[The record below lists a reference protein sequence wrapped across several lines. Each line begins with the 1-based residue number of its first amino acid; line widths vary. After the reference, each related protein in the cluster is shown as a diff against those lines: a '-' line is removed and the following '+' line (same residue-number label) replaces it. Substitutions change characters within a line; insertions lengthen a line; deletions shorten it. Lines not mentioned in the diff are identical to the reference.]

1 MTKKRIE
8 QQNIDTIH
16 LVSILFLILC
26 PIIGLFPLYFVN
38 KARNKFSTND
48 NDFYD
53 SWNRAIRCLKIS
65 MIIFAVLNMLFISK
79 LVNEEFWKFLH

>member
-38 KARNKFSTND
+38 KARNKFSLST
-48 NDFYD
+48 
-53 SWNRAIRCLKIS
+53 
-65 MIIFAVLNMLFISK
+65 
-79 LVNEEFWKFLH
+79 

>member
-38 KARNKFSTND
+38 KARNK
-48 NDFYD
+48 YD
-53 SWNRAIRCLKIS
+53 YICSFVCSNS
-65 MIIFAVLNMLFISK
+65 MLPYLIV
-79 LVNEEFWKFLH
+79 

>member
-65 MIIFAVLNMLFISK
+65 MTIFAVLYVAI
-79 LVNEEFWKFLH
+79 VCFLILLYKIQI